1 MNNHRT
7 GTVMKKFCI
16 LLVLGAVAASAPHPA
31 TAAEKAVDKRPVYV
45 IPVEGMIESALLYV
59 IRRGVAEAEQA
70 GAGALILRMETPGGT
85 IDAAEEIVR
94 TLENLSVPTYTLVD
108 KNAISAGAI
117 IALATDHIYMTP
129 GSKIGDAMPIM
140 MTPFGGVQEMPEG
153 TEEKM
158 LSYVAGLI
166 RATAQNKGHDDKL
179 AEAMVRR
186 EIEYKIGDEVISP
199 EGQLLTLTNVEAERK
214 YGKDQKPLLSSGTVE
229 SLEELLKAIGMDGA
243 EIREMSI
250 TSAERIARFIAAL
263 GPIFLIIGL
272 LGIYIEVKTP
282 GFGLPGM
289 TGIVA
294 LAIFFWGHHIAGLA
308 GMEDMLIFLLGIL
321 LLLLEI
327 FVFPGFGVAG
337 MLGVLCVGWA
347 LLNAMVQHY
356 PGTPWYPDPDLLYKP
371 FLKLTFSLIGTVLL
385 AMLLGRWISRHPATS
400 KLVLAEEAAH
410 DKGFVSSA
418 NRPEDLVGLQGIAL
432 TDLRPGGTGM
442 FGERKLDIV
451 SRGNYIESGTT
462 VRIVE
467 SHGMQVIVEPLES

>member
-1 MNNHRT
+1 MRR
-7 GTVMKKFCI
+7 FCI
-16 LLVLGAVAASAPHPA
+16 LILLGTSIASGPLPAAVADTPA
-31 TAAEKAVDKRPVYV
+31 GKGPVYV
-45 IPVEGMIESALLYV
+45 IPVEGMIEPALLYV

-70 GAGALILRMETPGGT
+70 KAGALILRMDTPGGT
-85 IDAAEEIVR
+85 IDAAEEIIR
-94 TLENLSVPTYTLVD
+94 TLENVSVPTYTLVD

-140 MTPFGGVQEMPEG
+140 MSPFGGVQEMPEG

-166 RATAQNKGHDDKL
+166 RATAQQNGYNDRL
-179 AEAMVRR
+179 AEAMVRP
-186 EIEYKIGDEVISP
+186 ELEFKIGDDVISP
-199 EGQLLTLTNVEAERK
+199 EGQLLTLTSDEAAKK
-214 YGKDQKPLLSSGTVE
+214 YGKEQKPLLSSGTVS
-229 SLEELLKAIGMDGA
+229 SLEDLLKAIQMDDA
-243 EIREMSI
+243 EVREMAV
-250 TSAERIARFIAAL
+250 TTAERIARFIAAL
-263 GPIFLIIGL
+263 GPLFLIAGL
-272 LGIYIEVKTP
+272 LGIYIEIKTP
-282 GFGLPGM
+282 GFGLPG
-289 TGIVA
+289 TIGIIS

-308 GMEDMLIFLLGIL
+308 GMEDLLIFLLGVL
-321 LLLLEI
+321 FLLLEI
-327 FVFPGFGVAG
+327 FVLPGFGIAG

-400 KLVLAEEAAH
+400 RLVLAEEAAH
-410 DKGFVSSA
+410 DKGFVSSS
-418 NRPEDLVGLQGIAL
+418 NRPEDLVGLQGTAI
-432 TDLRPGGTGM
+432 TDLHPGGTGM

-451 SRGNYIESGTT
+451 SRGNYIEAGTP

-467 SHGMQVIVEPLES
+467 AHGMQVIVEPLNS